1 MRNSYTKIRN
11 LIWVVIFLG
20 VSIESAKAQFTTDTN
35 DPEVKIEK
43 IIFSIGYNTSWR
55 LAKTN
60 ASTEAEK
67 EYFKN
72 LKRGGGIRF
81 KGLVPLGDQSSA
93 VGITYANFGSKT
105 GRLMGATESHDI
117 YFIGA
122 VYQQYSKLGNEQ
134 QHVVSLEY
142 ALGYMGYQSI
152 INNIDAFKGGNI
164 AINLGGSYRL
174 MVSPVIGIGV
184 DLHAEG
190 TTVNKWTLPNGQ
202 SVDLDDG
209 DNLFRISLGFGV
221 DIRL

>member
-1 MRNSYTKIRN
+1 MRNNYKKIRN
-11 LIWVVIFLG
+11 LILLVIFLG
-20 VSIESAKAQFTTDTN
+20 ASIESAKAQFIADTT

-93 VGITYANFGSKT
+93 VGITYSNFGSKT
-105 GRLMGATESHDI
+105 GRLIGLSEAHDI
-117 YFIGA
+117 YFVGG
-122 VYQQYSKLGNEQ
+122 VYQQYNKFGNEN
-134 QHVVSLEY
+134 QHIITLEY
-142 ALGYMGYQSI
+142 SLGYMGYQSM
-152 INNIDAFKGGNI
+152 INGFDAFKGGNI
-164 AINLGGSYRL
+164 AGSLGGSYRL
-174 MVSPVIGIGV
+174 MVSPVIGIGL
-184 DLHAEG
+184 DLNLEG
-190 TTVNKWTLPNGQ
+190 TTVNEWTAPNGQ
-202 SVDLDDG
+202 TFDLG
-209 DNLFRISLGFGV
+209 EPDNLFRISLGFGV